1 MKTIDCKNLGF
12 AELNS
17 LIREENE
24 VELVNCAGQRF
35 IGAGTENKRIVIK
48 GVPGNGLAS
57 FMSGGEITVFGNVQ
71 DQVCDTMNDG
81 KVIVHGLAG
90 DASGYAMRGGE
101 IYIEGK
107 AGYRTGIHMKE
118 YGDKKPVIVI
128 GETSGSF
135 LGEYQAG
142 GYIIVLGLNTRDH
155 APVGR
160 FPAAGMHGGKIFLRT
175 DCDMPFDIPAQ
186 VLSHEADDAEKA
198 EIAPFVRQFAEKFG
212 KDADA
217 ILADRFVVLVPDSAN
232 PYRSMYVTN

>member
-142 GYIIVLGLNTRDH
+142 GLIVVLNSENSSK
-155 APVGR
+155 PVG
-160 FPAAGMHGGKIFLRT
+160 FFCGTGMHGGKIVIRT
-175 DCDMPFDIPAQ
+175 ETEPQNVSPKIN
-186 VLSHEADDAEKA
+186 VKIAEKEDLA
-198 EIAPFVRQFAEKFG
+198 EIEKYVSEFC
-212 KDADA
+212 KYFSRNKKEYMKSRFYV
-217 ILADRFVVLVPDSAN
+217 LAPDSKN
-232 PYRSMYVTN
+232 PYKELYVHN

>member
-71 DQVCDTMNDG
+71 DQACDTMNDG
-81 KVIVHGLAG
+81 KVIVHGVAG

-142 GYIIVLGLNTRDH
+142 GVIVVLGLGAEDRKT
-155 APVGR
+155 VGF
-160 FPAAGMHGGKIFLRT
+160 FPCTGMHGGKMFLRS
-175 DCDMPFDIPAQ
+175 DCRDVKFPGQ
-186 VLSHEADDAEKA
+186 VTAREASGEDLEELRLCFRILRA
-198 EIAPFVRQFAEKFG
+198 VR
-212 KDADA
+212 
-217 ILADRFVVLVPDSAN
+217 L
-232 PYRSMYVTN
+232 

>member
-142 GYIIVLGLNTRDH
+142 GIIIVLGLNTDGK
-155 APVGR
+155 PIVGN
-160 FPAAGMHGGKIFLRT
+160 FPCTGMHGGIMVVRGGAEGIVFPR
-175 DCDMPFDIPAQ
+175 Q
-186 VLSHEADDAEKA
+186 VRVRPADDADMERV
-198 EIAPFVRQFAEKFG
+198 APYIKSYCKYFG
-212 KDADA
+212 GDAA
-217 ILADRFVVLVPDSAN
+217 ALLADNYTVISPDSSN
-232 PYRSMYVTN
+232 PYKQMYVAD

>member
-81 KVIVHGLAG
+81 KVVVHGLAG

-142 GYIIVLGLNTRDH
+142 GLIVVLNSENSSK
-155 APVGR
+155 PVG
-160 FPAAGMHGGKIFLRT
+160 FFCGTGMHGGKIYLRT
-175 DCDMPFDIPAQ
+175 KNLPKDLPPQ
-186 VLSHEADDAEKA
+186 VNAAKATEADKKEIEKYVAE
-198 EIAPFVRQFAEKFG
+198 FCVYFG
-212 KDADA
+212 KNEEE
-217 ILADRFVVLVPDSAN
+217 ILSSDFYVLTPNSAN
-232 PYRSMYVTN
+232 PYKTLYVQN